1 MKSKEEINNLTPEEL
16 ENKLVELNEE
26 MENLLLQK
34 ATHQIT
40 NPMRIRQVRRNIA
53 RVKTLIT
60 EYQKDIRI
68 AKVEEK

>member
-1 MKSKEEINNLTPEEL
+1 MKSKEEITNLTPEEL